1 MTITTSRTNDGLL
14 IVTLNEPVRRNPVG
28 HAARLALLA
37 QMAEAE
43 ADDTVRAV
51 VLTGAGGHFSAG
63 GDIRDQGERSIAAQ
77 RDRFATI
84 RDLVL
89 RMVRLSKP
97 LVAAVEGWAAGGGF
111 ALALACPTI
120 IASRQ
125 ARFTASFTKIGL
137 IPDMGLLATLPARIG
152 PTRARQLILN
162 NRVVEAPEGL
172 AMGLTDE
179 LCDPGDALEMA
190 AATARLQAETAPMPR
205 QFIIDWFARDI
216 AAALDYEQT
225 IQPALLNSQDAA
237 EGRAAFRDKRAP
249 RFRGV

>member
-1 MTITTSRTNDGLL
+1 MTITTARTDEGLL
-14 IVTLNEPVRRNPVG
+14 IITLNEPARRNPVG
-28 HAARLALLA
+28 HAARLDLLA
-37 QMAEAE
+37 QLAMAE
-43 ADDTVRAV
+43 ADDSVRGV

-63 GDIRDQGERSIAAQ
+63 GDIRDQGERSMAAH

-125 ARFTASFTKIGL
+125 ARFTASFTRIGL
-137 IPDMGLLATLPARIG
+137 IPDMGMLATLPARVG
-152 PTRARQLILN
+152 AVRARQLLLD
-162 NRVVEAPEGL
+162 NRVIEGPEAQ
-172 AMGLTDE
+172 AMGIADH
-179 LCDPGDALEMA
+179 LCDPGQALEIA
-190 AATARLQAETAPMPR
+190 VATARQQADAAPLPR
-205 QFIIDWFARDI
+205 QFIIDWFARDV

-225 IQPALLNSQDAA
+225 IQPGLLNSQDAA

>member
-1 MTITTSRTNDGLL
+1 MTITTARTDEGLL
-14 IVTLNEPVRRNPVG
+14 IITLNEPVRRNPVG
-28 HAARLALLA
+28 HAARLDLLA
-37 QMAEAE
+37 QLAMAE
-43 ADDTVRAV
+43 ADDSVRGV

-63 GDIRDQGERSIAAQ
+63 GDIRDQGERSMAAH

-125 ARFTASFTKIGL
+125 ARFTASFTRIGL
-137 IPDMGLLATLPARIG
+137 IPDMGMLATLPARVG
-152 PTRARQLILN
+152 AVRARQLLLD
-162 NRVVEAPEGL
+162 NRVIEGPEAQ
-172 AMGLTDE
+172 AMGIADH
-179 LCDPGDALEMA
+179 LCDPGQALEIA
-190 AATARLQAETAPMPR
+190 VATARQQADAAPLPR
-205 QFIIDWFARDI
+205 QFIIDWFARDV

-225 IQPALLNSQDAA
+225 IQPGLLNSQDAA